1 MGTGVAEDA
10 AAPGTGEVCSVTC
23 STLRQGPDAV
33 RGVEDTRG
41 NVRCTVHGMTAP
53 DAVRHLRV
61 STPVDV
67 ALTLRPLQRGAAD
80 PTVRATPQGVW
91 LTRREPAG
99 PDDVHAGAGPATLLV
114 SPAVRAPD
122 GAGGWSITAR
132 AWGPGSRAAVGNAEA
147 LLGLAD
153 AGWPQFD
160 AVADPSADP
169 PGVGP
174 PLPAHVWRVRRLRPG
189 LRLPAA
195 GALATQL
202 MTVVLEQKVTHD
214 QARHGWRTLVRLAA
228 AHDAEPAPGPAPA
241 GMLLPPTAEAVLRI
255 PSWDWHARA
264 WVQPSQSRTV
274 LEVARRAETIDRLGR
289 DVSPGDTAGLA
300 RLARR
305 LESIPGIGPWSTAEA
320 LQRSHGA
327 ADLVSV
333 GDFHLAQFV
342 GQVLTGRRTDDA
354 GMLRLLAPWAGHRH
368 RVVRLISLSG
378 ERKQA
383 FGPKLA
389 PADHRRY

>member
-1 MGTGVAEDA
+1 
-10 AAPGTGEVCSVTC
+10 
-23 STLRQGPDAV
+23 
-33 RGVEDTRG
+33 
-41 NVRCTVHGMTAP
+41 MTAP

-61 STPVDV
+61 PGPVDV
-67 ALTLRPLQRGAAD
+67 ALTLRPLQRGSAD
-80 PTVRATPQGVW
+80 PTVRAAPEGVW
-91 LTRREPAG
+91 LTRREPEDPADPAG
-99 PDDVHAGAGPATLLV
+99 PSRLATLLV
-114 SPAVRAPD
+114 SPAVRARPAAD
-122 GAGGWSITAR
+122 PPEGGAPEAWSVTVR
-132 AWGPGSRAAVGNAEA
+132 AWGPGAQAAVDRAEA
-147 LLGLAD
+147 LLGGGDEGWTDFDALAD
-153 AGWPQFD
+153 PK
-160 AVADPSADP
+160 ADP
-169 PGVGP
+169 PGVQP
-174 PLPAHVWRVRRLRPG
+174 PLPAHVWRVRHDRPG

-228 AHDAEPAPGPAPA
+228 AHDGEAAPGPVPP
-241 GMLLPPTAEAVLRI
+241 GMLPPPTPRGVLRI

-274 LEVARRAETIDRLGR
+274 LEVARHAGSIDRLAHE
-289 DVSPGDTAGLA
+289 VPPGDTAGAAALA
-300 RLARR
+300 ERLQS
-305 LESIPGIGPWSTAEA
+305 LPGIGPWSAAEA

-342 GQVLTGRRTDDA
+342 GQVLTGRRTDDD
-354 GMLRLLAPWAGHRH
+354 GMMLLLSPWAGHRH
-368 RVVRLISLSG
+368 RVVRLIGLSG

-383 FGPKLA
+383 FGPRLT